1 MSTQESLEVVKEGYA
16 AFGRG
21 DIAGLLTLM
30 ADDVEWTSP
39 GTGLPMSGTYRGVE
53 GVANFFQKLA
63 AEIEI
68 LSFQPREFVADGE
81 RVLVL
86 GSQSA
91 KVRATNRV
99 ANLEWVM
106 SFTVRNG
113 KIVSFSEYSDTKA
126 IAEAYQSAAGAGA

>member
-1 MSTQESLEVVKEGYA
+1 VVKEGYA

-21 DIAGLLTLM
+21 DIAGLLALM

-53 GVANFFQKLA
+53 GVGKFFQKLIA
-63 AEIEI
+63 DFEI
-68 LSFQPREFVADGE
+68 LDFQPREFVADGE
-81 RVLVL
+81 RVLVI
-86 GSQSA
+86 GAESV
-91 KVRATNRV
+91 KVRATNRI

-113 KIVSFSEYSDTKA
+113 KVVNFSEYTDTKA
-126 IAEAYQSAAGAGA
+126 IAEAYQAATGASA

>member
-1 MSTQESLEVVKEGYA
+1 MSTQESLQLVKEGYA

-30 ADDVEWTSP
+30 ADDVEWISP

-63 AEIEI
+63 AEVEI
-68 LSFQPREFVADGE
+68 LDFQPREFVADGD

-91 KVRATNRV
+91 KVRATNRI
-99 ANLEWVM
+99 ATLEWVM

-113 KIVSFSEYSDTKA
+113 KIINFREYADTKA
-126 IAEAYQSAAGAGA
+126 MAEAYQAATGASA